1 MPGKLRAIRKVAWQI
16 DSVAVPT
23 RDGSQRVEQAYQ
35 ILIGDGAT
43 NHPQGNERGE
53 GSDACGD
60 LCQGV
65 HRATGAAADD

>member
-1 MPGKLRAIRKVAWQI
+1 MPGKLRAIREVAWQI

-23 RDGSQRVEQAYQ
+23 RDGHRRVERAYQ
-35 ILIGDGAT
+35 ILVGGGPKT
-43 NHPQGNERGE
+43 HQQGNQPRE

-60 LCQGV
+60 LRQGV